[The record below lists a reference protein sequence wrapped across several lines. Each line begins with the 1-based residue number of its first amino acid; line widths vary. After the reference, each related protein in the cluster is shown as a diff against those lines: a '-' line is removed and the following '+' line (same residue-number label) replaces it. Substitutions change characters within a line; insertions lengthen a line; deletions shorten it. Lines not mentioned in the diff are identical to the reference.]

1 MEEEISSSSSL
12 CSPSIFTNYTLL
24 SAVITFAISQ
34 SVKFFTSW
42 YRERQL
48 DLKRLVGSGGMPSS
62 HSATVAA
69 LAAAVGFRYCLGG
82 SEFAIAALAAAVGFR
97 YGLEQ
102 DYRRDAKQR
111 SSAFPRFH
119 VFGIS

>member
-34 SVKFFTSW
+34 SVK